1 MRSKAPLVLM
11 EQLVMVL
18 VFALAAALCMR
29 AFAMADQRSQ
39 WNEARGQALLA
50 AQSAAETL
58 KSCGGDYREAADLCR
73 GVWDGSSWQTA
84 YNESWRAADEED
96 AAYFLRVTP
105 KKSDSSL
112 LGRAE
117 VSVFTIDG
125 EQLCVL
131 PVAWQE
137 VTEDG

>member
-18 VFALAAALCMR
+18 VFALAATLCMR
-29 AFAMADQRSQ
+29 AFVMADQRSR
-39 WNEARGQALLA
+39 WNEARDQAFLA

-58 KSCGGDYREAADLCR
+58 KSCGGDYQEAADLCC

-84 YNESWRAADEED
+84 YHESWRAAAGDD
-96 AAYFLRVTP
+96 AAYVLRVTP
-105 KKSDSSL
+105 KESGSAL

-117 VSVFTIDG
+117 VGVFTIDG

-137 VTEDG
+137 VADNG